1 MVEFTNQLSSDQY
14 FSLSWDSQNTYF
26 TCGQASAIR
35 NELISL
41 SLTGVPIL
49 PSYISTSNL
58 WENVVSK
65 SSSSV
70 SNSANQFESYWR
82 RYMCMCILF
91 TQRAVGTMNCRTMQK
106 TGDFF
111 QALTKFYFPEQSL
124 SIISTDSADTWAESC
139 FGAFYLIEF
148 KGRFLVY
155 TRHLEVSMNLT
166 SSDCR
171 LCYIFIFYEIYVNTS
186 HSRIKKVL
194 CTFILN

>member
-70 SNSANQFESYWR
+70 IQH
-82 RYMCMCILF
+82 
-91 TQRAVGTMNCRTMQK
+91 
-106 TGDFF
+106 
-111 QALTKFYFPEQSL
+111 
-124 SIISTDSADTWAESC
+124 
-139 FGAFYLIEF
+139 EF
-148 KGRFLVY
+148 SKPVWKL
-155 TRHLEVSMNLT
+155 LE
-166 SSDCR
+166 
-171 LCYIFIFYEIYVNTS
+171 EIYVYVYSLHTESSGNNE
-186 HSRIKKVL
+186 L
-194 CTFILN
+194 